1 MRAIL
6 ALAILLLGTGNATPE
21 SKVQDRLLASS
32 TTLVASNAIA
42 SIANADRELVLAFA
56 PAAPLFD
63 RAAEFAMAVPFGI
76 SPGDSAGFG
85 VQLQSSETASKDVF
99 PSLDDVCSDL
109 FTSAEINDLPV
120 AFFANLIWQESGFQ
134 DDAISRV
141 GAIGIAQF
149 MPEVAVE
156 VGLADPFDPRQAIP
170 ASAKF
175 LHTLRQQFG
184 NLGFVA
190 AAYNAGASRV
200 IEWLVHGG
208 KLPRETQIYVARV
221 TGRSVDQWRTA
232 PPDDS
237 ALAFVRQLPCRDR
250 PDFADLEQAQFP
262 ELQQLQQAQAQQ
274 EQAVKEVEKTLSAIY
289 RRVAARRHARVVRR
303 PQPAPA
309 VIGNVVR
316 IQRPQPAPAVMG
328 NVVSIQRPQPAPA
341 VIGNVVSIQRPQPA
355 PTVIGNVVGIRP
367 GAVRSLI
374 IIRSAPPAVVTTQR
388 REVTHRNYPRVL
400 REKRRTV

>member
-1 MRAIL
+1 VRLIL
-6 ALAILLLGTGNATPE
+6 ALAIFLLGMGNATPE
-21 SKVQDRLLASS
+21 PKVQDRLFASS
-32 TTLVASNAIA
+32 TTLVASNAIP
-42 SIANADRELVLAFA
+42 SIANADRALVHAFA

-63 RAAEFAMAVPFGI
+63 RAPEFAMAVPFDV
-76 SPGDSAGFG
+76 SPGDGAGFG
-85 VQLQSSETASKDVF
+85 VQLQSSEMASKDVF

-109 FTSAEINDLPV
+109 FASAEINDLPV
-120 AFFANLIWQESGFQ
+120 PFFANLIWQESGLQ

-156 VGLADPFDPRQAIP
+156 IGLADPFDPRQAIP

-200 IEWLVHGG
+200 IEWLVHGA

-221 TGRSVDQWRTA
+221 TGRSVDQWRAA

-274 EQAVKEVEKTLSAIY
+274 ERAVKEVEKTLSAIY

-309 VIGNVVR
+309 VIGNVV
-316 IQRPQPAPAVMG
+316 
-328 NVVSIQRPQPAPA
+328 QRPQPAPA

-374 IIRSAPPAVVTTQR
+374 IIRSAPPAIVTTQR